1 MNYIKIANTY
11 VLKVLLVNLG
21 ITFITVFLDQYL
33 AQVIVYASLFFY
45 CLKMAKR
52 GHIELPVYKPKLKTT
67 ILCLLIMVTAFPMA
81 ELLNILG
88 ISIVGKSN
96 MNIDISMNFGILFL
110 TLAVL
115 PSLAEE
121 IAYRGLIQ
129 GAYMKESLLYSVLF
143 SALAFAFIH
152 FSINAMMYAFFY
164 GCIFG
169 LVRVLTNNLAYTII
183 MHMGFNIINIG
194 LLYINDVGM
203 VVSENRALAVLG
215 IIAVSIL
222 STLACI
228 VLLIMMVR
236 TSEISLAT
244 HECVAKRFISKE
256 SLIAYA
262 ICICIT
268 IILQTF
274 IS

>member
-1 MNYIKIANTY
+1 MNYIKSANTY
-11 VLKVLLVNLG
+11 VLKVLLANLG
-21 ITFITVFLDQYL
+21 ITFVTVLFDRYL
-33 AQVIVYASLFFY
+33 AQVIIYTFLGFF
-45 CLKMAKR
+45 CLKSANK
-52 GHIELPVYKPKLKTT
+52 GHIELPIHKPNIKKAF
-67 ILCLLIMVTAFPMA
+67 LCIAIMVTAFPMA
-81 ELLNILG
+81 ESLNMLG
-88 ISIVGKSN
+88 IAISGESST
-96 MNIDISMNFGILFL
+96 NIDISANMGVLFL

-115 PSLAEE
+115 PSIVEE

-129 GAYMKESLLYSVLF
+129 GAYMRESALYSILF

-203 VVSENRALAVLG
+203 VISGNGALAISGTVAIG
-215 IIAVSIL
+215 IL

-228 VLLIMMVR
+228 VLLIVLLR
-236 TSEISLAT
+236 TSGMSLAA
-244 HECVAKRFISKE
+244 HECAAKKFISKE

-268 IILQTF
+268 LISQMF